1 MLTLLQG
8 IYPTVIIVLVCLKM
22 SWENSVLSTSLPNS
36 TVRYAHPVTS
46 TISTDPSELYSN
58 PGLRSR
64 ILGNGAEIEM
74 EPRPPS
80 GIKIQA
86 VTVKEVWDDKKR
98 EEVVDI
104 RRSIRFNDNSHEK
117 HEAL

>member
-1 MLTLLQG
+1 
-8 IYPTVIIVLVCLKM
+8 
-22 SWENSVLSTSLPNS
+22 
-36 TVRYAHPVTS
+36 
-46 TISTDPSELYSN
+46 
-58 PGLRSR
+58 
-64 ILGNGAEIEM
+64 M

-104 RRSIRFNDNSHEK
+104 RRSIRFNDDSHEK